1 MFVLPLQAAHKA
13 VLHIGEKGSEAVAVP
28 EVIFLDQAEI
38 TLLRPIIQLDKS
50 FLLLILEKN
59 TRSILFLG
67 KVVDPTKV

>member
-1 MFVLPLQAAHKA
+1 MFVLPPQAAHKA
-13 VLHIGEKGSEAVAVP
+13 VLHIGEKGTEVVAVP
-28 EVIFLDQAEI
+28 EVRFPDQAEI

-50 FLLLILEKN
+50 FLLLILDKN